1 MLTFDTDRHDFTV
14 KGVVYYLEALD
25 FDAASYMA
33 SLEGKP
39 FEEQVDALALLLKS
53 KARTDVP
60 AWWLWLRRKPTPEG
74 AVTSLS
80 MTQQAR
86 LFQSWLRA
94 GAAGLGMVVPGESKG
109 SAD

>member
-14 KGVVYYLEALD
+14 KGTVYYLEPID
-25 FDAASYMA
+25 FDAVAYMA
-33 SLEGKP
+33 TLEGKP
-39 FEEQVDALALLLKS
+39 FEEQVDALAHLLKS

-60 AWWLWLRRKPTPEG
+60 NWKLRLFRKPSPEA
-74 AVTSLS
+74 AVGSLS

-94 GAAGLGMVVPGESKG
+94 NAAGVGLVVPGESKG
-109 SAD
+109 SAA